1 MKVIAHQNL
10 LDIAVQELGSVE
22 AVFELAVLNNKSV
35 TSDLTAG
42 EVLQLP
48 EVVDA
53 DIANYFQS
61 RERKIATEYY
71 DVETETALEGIS
83 FWAIN
88 HDFIVS

>member
-10 LDIAVQELGSVE
+10 LDIAVQELGSIE
-22 AVFELAVLNNKSV
+22 AVFELAINNGKSITSYLN
-35 TSDLTAG
+35 AG

-48 EVVDA
+48 EVVDE

-61 RERKIATEYY
+61 RERKIATEHHV
-71 DVETETALEGIS
+71 DVETAVGGIS

-88 HDFIVS
+88 DDFIVS